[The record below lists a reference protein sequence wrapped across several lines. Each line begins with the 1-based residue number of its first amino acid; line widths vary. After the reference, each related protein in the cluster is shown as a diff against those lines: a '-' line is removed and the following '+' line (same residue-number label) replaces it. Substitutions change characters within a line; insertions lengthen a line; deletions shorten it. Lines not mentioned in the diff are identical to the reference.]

1 LARTRKFL
9 ARIIKRGRAAEP
21 HFRRHEPENCKC
33 RQQGFLAIRRADHRR
48 PVTGRVGGALPIVPQ
63 PVTDIADRQ
72 PEPPSPPG
80 RAVSDWPRLSSFWP
94 GLSSG
99 AARQR
104 PPRRYGNRST
114 FLRIKCEALQHPCR
128 SDPRN
133 QRAERPVAAP
143 HARLLGRRHRRRRR
157 LHRAVGGQ
165 APTPAPE
172 GRRCCARPGDVLSRA
187 VLRHSPRARVSPGS
201 RRACRAATGGFPPA
215 AGPVEAGSSVR
226 AGRPGGGYGSIG
238 HHACGGRRGAPHDL
252 CRAGRGPGDI
262 TGVSQAARPAAS
274 LGATDRQ
281 RRCHPGDSAALG
293 PRHVRETRTNQGKE
307 CRPRQ
312 RSDVT
317 GDRGASPG
325 DTRCCHR

>member
-1 LARTRKFL
+1 MPKRSAPPTRATPGRRT
-9 ARIIKRGRAAEP
+9 ARAA
-21 HFRRHEPENCKC
+21 F
-33 RQQGFLAIRRADHRR
+33 GS
-48 PVTGRVGGALPIVPQ
+48 
-63 PVTDIADRQ
+63 
-72 PEPPSPPG
+72 PSPPKAAASPCG
-80 RAVSDWPRLSSFWP
+80 GWAGPAP
-94 GLSSG
+94 GPALPELPS
-99 AARQR
+99 
-104 PPRRYGNRST
+104 PPRAGACSPVTIARSAT
-114 FLRIKCEALQHPCR
+114 A
-128 SDPRN
+128 S
-133 QRAERPVAAP
+133 PVAI
-143 HARLLGRRHRRRRR
+143 RS
-157 LHRAVGGQ
+157 AVTAHQ
-165 APTPAPE
+165 APE
-172 GRRCCARPGDVLSRA
+172 GRRCCARSGDVLKPA

>member
-1 LARTRKFL
+1 MQQRPTSAVWQPQHIPPDQVRSFTTPLQKRSAQPTRATPGRRT
-9 ARIIKRGRAAEP
+9 ARAA
-21 HFRRHEPENCKC
+21 F
-33 RQQGFLAIRRADHRR
+33 GS
-48 PVTGRVGGALPIVPQ
+48 
-63 PVTDIADRQ
+63 
-72 PEPPSPPG
+72 PSPPK
-80 RAVSDWPRLSSFWP
+80 
-94 GLSSG
+94 
-99 AARQR
+99 AAA
-104 PPRRYGNRST
+104 S
-114 FLRIKCEALQHPCR
+114 PC
-128 SDPRN
+128 
-133 QRAERPVAAP
+133 
-143 HARLLGRRHRRRRR
+143 
-157 LHRAVGGQ
+157 GGW
-165 APTPAPE
+165 AGPAPAPE